1 MANLKYFANLVF
13 QYLMRKKYLH
23 KTVGY
28 LAFVYLVFELG
39 TPKLSQDVL
48 PNYQQIKQDYGQFSA
63 MILNYVIDKNANGA
77 DSLTVIILF
86 IIIIYCL
93 YVELKI
99 NSIKSGNRNNFFG
112 LFQNINQ
119 TFNGKE

>member
-1 MANLKYFANLVF
+1 
-13 QYLMRKKYLH
+13 MRKKYLH

-28 LAFVYLVFELG
+28 LTFTYLVYELG

-48 PNYQQIKQDYGQFSA
+48 PNYKQIKQDYGQFSA

-77 DSLTVIILF
+77 DSLTVTVLFLILF
-86 IIIIYCL
+86 YCI
-93 YVELKI
+93 YVEKKI

-119 TFNGKE
+119 TFNGDK